1 MRVSTHFA
9 AGLVALLAMSLAAAG
24 CTDSRRSGS
33 GQNLSTGTG
42 AVNSGSLLA
51 AAQNGTLPGIP
62 GLEGL
67 AESLREGP
75 GVEIT
80 SPTRAAYMPAGPTQI
95 AATVTENGRPLTEVK
110 INGQLVTPDPQT
122 GAVSAPVTLVPGVNT
137 LVVEA
142 WDDKNK
148 YTKRHVSVLAGDFL
162 PEADL
167 IGESSAVRITDD
179 GLDLLEP
186 GITQGLEAQRQS
198 LISQVLSANLGKD
211 TSAKGFSFGT
221 ISAEIDAVPGG
232 INFRVDVTDL
242 ALDFEVKVKILFLF
256 TKRKRG
262 MIRAQRLSIQG
273 FAQLQLDANGQ
284 LTSNVTN
291 VTSSVAGF
299 SVPSFASKY
308 EGKIK
313 AAFVDGFKAQGA
325 AEAKKAIDAALTGSP
340 TSGSTQQTVLGQQI
354 QNDWKLSTLTFDD
367 WGVTAVFGGNVR
379 AANPTVGTE
388 NRSWAL
394 KTPVSDLVGGG
405 PGWNGAVA
413 IHQDAINQATHAA
426 WRSGAMEFTL
436 DASTYAQLMPGTQPI
451 DSTALIAM
459 APMLSIIVPPS
470 LPLEMQITSAM
481 PPVVR
486 VRPNSPHLMDLTIP
500 SIRVHA
506 QLNDPVAG
514 TQFDL
519 GDSVFTIETSVS
531 VVEQNG
537 VLRLVPTVGQTRI
550 YVDVEGK
557 SLPGTEQLLEKLAG
571 TMAQPLLQAALAN
584 AAGFP
589 IPKFQGAAMGGLQFM
604 AHKESLVGAGVVTSV
619 P

>member
-9 AGLVALLAMSLAAAG
+9 ASLVSLLAISLAAAG
-24 CTDSRRSGS
+24 CTDSKRSGS
-33 GQNLSTGTG
+33 GKNLSTGTG
-42 AVNSGSLLA
+42 AVNSGSVLA
-51 AAQNGTLPGIP
+51 AVQNGTLPGIP

-75 GVEIT
+75 GVQIT
-80 SPTRAAYMPAGPTQI
+80 SPTRAAYMPAGPTQLM
-95 AATVTENGRPLTEVK
+95 ATVVKNGRPLTEVK
-110 INGQLVTPDPQT
+110 VNGQLVTPDPAT
-122 GAVSAPVTLVPGVNT
+122 GEVSAPVTLVPGVNT

-142 WDDKNK
+142 WDDRNK

-162 PEADL
+162 PEADM

-186 GITQGLEAQRQS
+186 GMTQGLEAQRQS
-198 LISQVLSANLGKD
+198 LISQVLGASYGKN

-232 INFRVDVTDL
+232 INFQVDVTDL
-242 ALDFEVKVKILFLF
+242 ALDFEVKIKILFLF

-262 MIRAQRLSIQG
+262 TIRAQRLTVQG
-273 FAQLQLDANGQ
+273 FAELQLDANGQ
-284 LTSNVTN
+284 LTSTVKNVK
-291 VTSSVAGF
+291 SSVAGF

-308 EGKIK
+308 EGKIR

-325 AEAKKAIDAALTGSP
+325 AEAKKAIDAALTGAP
-340 TSGSTQQTVLGQQI
+340 TSGSTQQTLLGQQI

-379 AANPTVGTE
+379 AATPMVGTE

-426 WRSGAMEFTL
+426 WRSGAMDFTL
-436 DASTYAQLMPGTQPI
+436 DSTTYAQLMPGAPAI

-459 APMLSIIVPPS
+459 APMLSIVVPPA
-470 LPLEMQITSAM
+470 LPLEMQISAAM

-486 VRPNSPHLMDLTIP
+486 VRPNAPNLLDLTLP

-506 QLNDPVAG
+506 QLNDVAAG
-514 TQFDL
+514 TSVDL

-537 VLRLVPTVGQTRI
+537 TLRLVPTVGQTRI
-550 YVDVEGK
+550 FVDVEGAA
-557 SLPGTEQLLEKLAG
+557 LPGTEQLLEKLSG
-571 TMAQPLLQAALAN
+571 TLAQPLLQAALAN
-584 AAGFP
+584 TAGLP
-589 IPKFQGAAMGGLQFM
+589 IPKFQGARMGGLKFM
-604 AHKESLVGAGVVTSV
+604 AHKDSLVGAGVVTSI